1 MVSEQLLV
9 EQIATPDRIAPRSH
23 PTNSSRLLQGL
34 MSLSQRAGSADD
46 RDSEGPHSLGGA
58 ISRSVLR
65 SLLSALHYRDV
76 NTVEHARRTALL
88 ATGVAERLR
97 WEGAEIKRLEVAAL
111 LHDIGKIGVPDN
123 ILFKPGPLS
132 TDEAELMALHH
143 HTGIDVLQACHVDS
157 EVLGIIHQAHRF
169 YDGVG
174 EVFRGGAQGVHL
186 GARILAAADAYD
198 SLSHDQVYRRGKSHR
213 QVMEILTEASGTR
226 FDGNVVATL
235 GRWLESEGL
244 PYAEAGSEAESPVRA
259 DDATEVSHL
268 CHMFSYLY
276 VLESLY
282 DGFYL
287 VDSDLRLIVWNQS
300 AESLLGR
307 PASEMRGQTWT
318 SRLVGL
324 ADRNDRVLPDE
335 RCPLRRV
342 IEDGRPT
349 TSMVKLQHTD
359 GHWVEVELQSMPL
372 LDGDGNLQGVAEILR
387 DVNRTSR
394 RPREFRELKLAAT
407 RDALT
412 MLANRGELETQIAA
426 LFETWTR
433 SNGAEP
439 FSVIFAD
446 IDFFKKINDS
456 FGHSTGD
463 RVLIDAARLLQKET
477 YSGELVCRYGGEEF
491 VILCPTTRFDDA
503 YRRAERLRV
512 ALSRSS
518 LGGLSEFKVT
528 ASFGVAEVEAG
539 DSVESVLRRADKG
552 LYMAKQNGRNR
563 TCSLTSE
570 EVAAGK
576 ADEAVEDQAPE
587 PFVFKSS
594 LRACV
599 AADMI
604 VYKLG
609 GFVSDQH
616 AKLITATATKAVV
629 HVGASGL
636 LPFWGRTADRQPV
649 EITITFDHNEG
660 PTAPGRR
667 APTPFVRMNVC
678 VRPRGWVRNAETFDA
693 RARYVIKELRSY
705 FVAE

>member
-9 EQIATPDRIAPRSH
+9 EQIAKPDRIAPRSH

-46 RDSEGPHSLGGA
+46 RDDQGPQSLGGA
-58 ISRSVLR
+58 MSRSVLR
-65 SLLSALHYRDV
+65 TLLSALHYRDLS
-76 NTVEHARRTALL
+76 TVEHARRTAML
-88 ATGVAERLR
+88 AAGVAERLR
-97 WEGAEIKRLEVAAL
+97 WEHPEVKRLEVAAL

-132 TDEAELMALHH
+132 SDESELMALHH

-157 EVLGIIHQAHRF
+157 EVLEIIHQAHRF

-174 EVFRGGAQGVHL
+174 EVFRVTGQAVHL
-186 GARILAAADAYD
+186 GARILAVADAYD

-213 QVMEILTEASGTR
+213 QVMEILAEASGTR

-235 GRWLESEGL
+235 GRWLEAEGL
-244 PYAEAGSEAESPVRA
+244 PYADSSGDLVSPAGT
-259 DDATEVSHL
+259 DDAAEVSQL
-268 CHMFSYLY
+268 CHIFSYLY

-300 AESLLGR
+300 AEALLGR

-318 SRLVGL
+318 SRLIGL

-342 IEDGRPT
+342 IEEGRPT
-349 TSMVKLQHTD
+349 TSLVKLQHSE

-372 LDGDGNLQGVAEILR
+372 LDAQGNLQGVAEILR

-412 MLANRGELETQIAA
+412 MLANRGELENQIAA

-433 SNGAEP
+433 SRGAEP

-446 IDFFKKINDS
+446 IDFFKKVNDTL
-456 FGHSTGD
+456 GHSTGD
-463 RVLIDAARLLQKET
+463 RVLVDAARLFQKET

-491 VILCPTTRFDDA
+491 VFLCPSTRLDDA
-503 YRRAERLRV
+503 QRRAERLRV
-512 ALSRSS
+512 VLSRSS
-518 LGGLSEFKVT
+518 LGGLSDFKVT
-528 ASFGVAEVEAG
+528 ASFGVAEIEQG
-539 DSVESVLRRADKG
+539 DTVESVLRRADKA

-563 TCSLTSE
+563 TCVLTCE
-570 EVAAGK
+570 DVAAGK
-576 ADEAVEDQAPE
+576 ADEPIEDEHPE
-587 PFVFKSS
+587 PFVFTAS

-609 GFVSDQH
+609 GFVSDQQ
-616 AKLITATATKAVV
+616 AKLVSASPTGAVV
-629 HVGASGL
+629 RCGAGGL
-636 LPFWGRTADRQPV
+636 LPFWGRTEDRQPV
-649 EITITFDHNEG
+649 EITISFDHNEE
-660 PTAPGRR
+660 PTAAGRR
-667 APTPFVRMNVC
+667 SAATMVRMNVC
-678 VRPRGWVRNAETFDA
+678 VRPRGWVWNAAVFDA
-693 RARYVIKELRSY
+693 RARRVVKDLRSY